1 MDLVKF
7 YEKYSQKQFIFLFRE
22 CLTMGASCAMI
33 FSNKMDKCTAKS
45 ILDPTIMKKYIK
57 IE

>member
-7 YEKYSQKQFIFLFRE
+7 YEKYSKKQFIFLFRE
-22 CLTMGASCAMI
+22 RLTEGVSCAMI
-33 FSNKMDKCTAKS
+33 FSNKMDNCTAKS
-45 ILDPTIMKKYIK
+45 ILPFRFKIVIYK

>member
-7 YEKYSQKQFIFLFRE
+7 YEKYSGKQFIFLFRE
-22 CLTMGASCAMI
+22 CLTMGDSCAMI

-45 ILDPTIMKKYIK
+45 IYEEVYTNNLR
-57 IE
+57 